1 MFITVLYGAQE
12 KALFNPHCRVEALLD
27 SVRRRCG
34 CRPGEK
40 MELADQSGRVQ
51 NLSQHPGIYASELLH
66 PRETYIPLIL
76 PLKLVVP
83 RHPGSPWTRQK
94 SGKIKKKARGS
105 AGADN
110 LESLEG
116 VKELE

>member
-76 PLKLVVP
+76 PP
-83 RHPGSPWTRQK
+83 
-94 SGKIKKKARGS
+94 
-105 AGADN
+105 
-110 LESLEG
+110 
-116 VKELE
+116 ELECSSEQMFMPLVKDDGAIDPKSLGKVK